1 MIQRRLNPPRRKMA
15 VRKAKKEKK
24 RLMNWKHFWLE
35 TANRCWCHPQWQFLV
50 EEVMSLCDSKD
61 VAAEIWKEDE
71 TAKGSERSG
80 EIAI

>member
-1 MIQRRLNPPRRKMA
+1 
-15 VRKAKKEKK
+15 
-24 RLMNWKHFWLE
+24 
-35 TANRCWCHPQWQFLV
+35 
-50 EEVMSLCDSKD
+50 MSLCDSKD